1 MLAEGS
7 FGKVFMFLLAACC
20 FNLPIAFVYCLLPI
34 VYSDFQPIGIS
45 CEYFAHII
53 KERAH
58 VFKRLTG
65 FFQKGV
71 A

>member
-34 VYSDFQPIGIS
+34 AYCLF
-45 CEYFAHII
+45 
-53 KERAH
+53 
-58 VFKRLTG
+58 RLPTHWY
-65 FFQKGV
+65 QL
-71 A
+71 

>member
-34 VYSDFQPIGIS
+34 AYCQLFIQTSNPLVSVVSTSLI
-45 CEYFAHII
+45 
-53 KERAH
+53 
-58 VFKRLTG
+58 
-65 FFQKGV
+65 
-71 A
+71 